1 MAEEQASN
9 KDAVDNFNN
18 NIGFDYDTSIIG
30 ALNKDPFYSDPDNKD
45 FIWPKDYVRINTVR
59 WADMITGPNG
69 ADPQIFVESFDGV
82 YNKFDQIPF
91 RATAEEYDAVG
102 YPISIL
108 IKSFLESPFN
118 DIEMITRETNRFRNK
133 LDEEE
138 RRYKAFCETFN
149 GEEQRL
155 YEEWKANRNNSEDEF
170 GKMDTVTEEQVSKT
184 VWQILSEATTE
195 DLFKFK
201 LDIFEQEI
209 VQNSENRDL
218 RSKIRKAKSI
228 CEVCGAYQELI
239 DSENTTKESE

>member
-1 MAEEQASN
+1 MAEEQASQE
-9 KDAVDNFNN
+9 DAVDNFNN
-18 NIGFDYDTSIIG
+18 KIGFDYDTSLIG
-30 ALNKDPFYSDPDNKD
+30 ALNKDGFYSDPENKD
-45 FIWPKDYVRINTVR
+45 FIWPENYVRINTAR

-69 ADPQIFVESFDGV
+69 ADPQIFVESFDGTH
-82 YNKFDQIPF
+82 NRFDQIPF
-91 RATAEEYDAVG
+91 RSTAEEYDSVG
-102 YPISIL
+102 IPVSIL

-118 DIEMITRETNRFRNK
+118 DIEMITRETNRFRSK

-138 RRYKAFCETFN
+138 RRYKAFCETFS

-155 YEEWKANRNNSEDEF
+155 YEEWKASRSSEGEEF
-170 GKMDTVTEEQVSKT
+170 GKMDTATEEQVSKT
-184 VWQILSEATTE
+184 VWQILSEASTE

-228 CEVCGAYQELI
+228 CEVCAAYQELI
-239 DSENTTKESE
+239 DAETETKETE

>member
-1 MAEEQASN
+1 MTEEQASN

-18 NIGFDYDTSIIG
+18 QIGFDYDTSVIG
-30 ALNKDPFYSDPDNKD
+30 ALNKDSLYSDPENKE
-45 FIWPKDYVRINTVR
+45 FIWPENYVRINTAR

-69 ADPQIFVESFDGV
+69 ADPQIFVESFDGQ
-82 YNKFDQIPF
+82 YNRFNQIPF
-91 RATAEEYDAVG
+91 RSTAEEYDAVG